1 MFPVQCWLTWS
12 QAPWILSGL
21 DLLARSSDQ
30 TTLSLVKMKKKY
42 LKVLNFKFK
51 KTPVRLKL
59 SVLFSRSEWCWKQ
72 LG

>member
-30 TTLSLVKMKKKY
+30 TTLSLVKMKEKI
-42 LKVLNFKFK
+42 LKGFKF
-51 KTPVRLKL
+51 LI
-59 SVLFSRSEWCWKQ
+59 
-72 LG
+72 